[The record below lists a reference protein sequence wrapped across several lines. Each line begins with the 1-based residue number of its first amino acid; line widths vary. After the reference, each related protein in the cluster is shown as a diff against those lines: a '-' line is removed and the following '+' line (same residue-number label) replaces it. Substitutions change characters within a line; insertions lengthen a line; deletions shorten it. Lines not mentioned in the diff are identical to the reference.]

1 MNIIVMINILQ
12 FIMIIKDY
20 KVMIVQ
26 KIVFMVVRERVLLA
40 TPGHRDK
47 DWMPPPTHQQL
58 KSFSH
63 ATTKKVLA
71 GEGLR
76 LTSREL
82 VCY

>member
-1 MNIIVMINILQ
+1 
-12 FIMIIKDY
+12 
-20 KVMIVQ
+20 MIV
-26 KIVFMVVRERVLLA
+26 RGRVLLA

-58 KSFSH
+58 KNLSH

-82 VCY
+82 VCFIIYIIYNYENYYYFCSSSC

>member
-1 MNIIVMINILQ
+1 
-12 FIMIIKDY
+12 
-20 KVMIVQ
+20 MIV
-26 KIVFMVVRERVLLA
+26 RRRVLLA

-47 DWMPPPTHQQL
+47 DWIPPPTHQQL
-58 KSFSH
+58 KNLSH

>member
-1 MNIIVMINILQ
+1 MI
-12 FIMIIKDY
+12 
-20 KVMIVQ
+20 
-26 KIVFMVVRERVLLA
+26 VRERVLLA

-63 ATTKKVLA
+63 ATTKKILA

-76 LTSREL
+76 LTSRVL
-82 VCY
+82 VCFINSKLIKWRQKFLQRMLFAMLRLVLE

>member
-1 MNIIVMINILQ
+1 MI
-12 FIMIIKDY
+12 
-20 KVMIVQ
+20 
-26 KIVFMVVRERVLLA
+26 VRERVLLA

-76 LTSREL
+76 LTSRVL
-82 VCY
+82 VCLFTPKIVIKWRQQLLVRM

>member
-1 MNIIVMINILQ
+1 MI
-12 FIMIIKDY
+12 
-20 KVMIVQ
+20 
-26 KIVFMVVRERVLLA
+26 VRERVLLA

-71 GEGLR
+71 GEVLW
-76 LTSREL
+76 LTSRVL
-82 VCY
+82 VCFINSKTYIKWKQQLLQRMLFAMLRLVLE

>member
-1 MNIIVMINILQ
+1 MI
-12 FIMIIKDY
+12 
-20 KVMIVQ
+20 
-26 KIVFMVVRERVLLA
+26 VRERVLLA

-47 DWMPPPTHQQL
+47 DWMPPPTRQQL

-76 LTSREL
+76 LTSRVL
-82 VCY
+82 VYLLIQIIYNCGNYYYFSTGSC

>member
-1 MNIIVMINILQ
+1 MI
-12 FIMIIKDY
+12 
-20 KVMIVQ
+20 
-26 KIVFMVVRERVLLA
+26 VRERVLLA

-82 VCY
+82 AHIINSNYLQL

>member
-1 MNIIVMINILQ
+1 MI
-12 FIMIIKDY
+12 
-20 KVMIVQ
+20 
-26 KIVFMVVRERVLLA
+26 VRERVLLA

-76 LTSREL
+76 LTSRVL
-82 VCY
+82 VCFINSKLIIKWRQQLLQRMLFTMLRLVLE

>member
-1 MNIIVMINILQ
+1 
-12 FIMIIKDY
+12 
-20 KVMIVQ
+20 MIV
-26 KIVFMVVRERVLLA
+26 RRRVSLA

-63 ATTKKVLA
+63 ATTKKKVLA

>member
-1 MNIIVMINILQ
+1 
-12 FIMIIKDY
+12 
-20 KVMIVQ
+20 MIV
-26 KIVFMVVRERVLLA
+26 RWRVLLA

-71 GEGLR
+71 GEGLQ

-82 VCY
+82 VCFINSKLIIKWRQQLLQRMLFAMLRLVLE

>member
-1 MNIIVMINILQ
+1 MI
-12 FIMIIKDY
+12 
-20 KVMIVQ
+20 
-26 KIVFMVVRERVLLA
+26 VRERVLLA

-47 DWMPPPTHQQL
+47 DWIPPPIHQQL
-58 KSFSH
+58 KKFSH

-82 VCY
+82 VHINSNYLQL

>member
-1 MNIIVMINILQ
+1 MI
-12 FIMIIKDY
+12 
-20 KVMIVQ
+20 
-26 KIVFMVVRERVLLA
+26 VRERVLLA

-47 DWMPPPTHQQL
+47 DWMPPYSSTTE
-58 KSFSH
+58 KFSH

-71 GEGLR
+71 GERLR

>member
-1 MNIIVMINILQ
+1 MI
-12 FIMIIKDY
+12 
-20 KVMIVQ
+20 
-26 KIVFMVVRERVLLA
+26 VRERVLLA

-58 KSFSH
+58 KNLSH

-76 LTSREL
+76 LTSRVL
-82 VCY
+82 VCFINSKLIIKWRQQLLQRMLFAMLRLVLE

>member
-1 MNIIVMINILQ
+1 MIA
-12 FIMIIKDY
+12 
-20 KVMIVQ
+20 
-26 KIVFMVVRERVLLA
+26 RERVLLA

-82 VCY
+82 AHIINSNYLQL

>member
-1 MNIIVMINILQ
+1 MI
-12 FIMIIKDY
+12 
-20 KVMIVQ
+20 
-26 KIVFMVVRERVLLA
+26 VRERVLLV

-76 LTSREL
+76 LTSRVL
-82 VCY
+82 VCFINSKLIIKWRQQLLQRMLFAMLRLVLE

>member
-1 MNIIVMINILQ
+1 MI
-12 FIMIIKDY
+12 
-20 KVMIVQ
+20 
-26 KIVFMVVRERVLLA
+26 VRERVLLA

-58 KSFSH
+58 KNLSH

-82 VCY
+82 AHIINKFTNYENYYYFRSSSC

>member
-1 MNIIVMINILQ
+1 MI
-12 FIMIIKDY
+12 
-20 KVMIVQ
+20 
-26 KIVFMVVRERVLLA
+26 VRERVLLA

-76 LTSREL
+76 LTSRVL
-82 VCY
+82 VCFINSKLIIKWRQQLLQRMLFAMLRLVLE